1 MSGNEALNLVQER
14 GWRRGLNNM
23 LRAEFGKWWGTRQ
36 WWIQSLIWIGVING
50 ILAGVLWSSG
60 EVNFIEGIDLYSV
73 FSGLFPAVAVVII
86 LQDALVGEKESGT
99 AAWVLSKPVS
109 RVSFVISKLFAN
121 TLGVLVTMILLPGLI
136 AFLQISL
143 ASGGLLPPLHFLA
156 GQAVL
161 GINLLLYL
169 SLTLMLGTF
178 FSHRGP
184 VIGIPLALVFG
195 QQMLLNIP
203 GAIYVLPWSLAV
215 PVDDSAGSI
224 ASALMRGNSPAL
236 WSPLYAALILIVVFA
251 FVGLWRFEKE
261 EL

>member
-23 LRAEFGKWWGTRQ
+23 LRAELGKWWGTRQ

-60 EVNFIEGIDLYSV
+60 EVNFTEGIDLYSI
-73 FSGLFPAVAVVII
+73 FSGLFPAVAVVVI

-109 RVSFVISKLFAN
+109 RVSFVVSKLFAN
-121 TLGVLVTMILLPGLI
+121 TLGVLVTMILLPGVV

-143 ASGGLLPPLHFLA
+143 ASGSLLPPLQFLA

-178 FSHRGP
+178 FTHRAP

-203 GAIYVLPWSLAV
+203 GAVYILPWSLAV
-215 PVDDSAGSI
+215 PLNDGGGSI
-224 ASALMRGNSPAL
+224 ASTLMRGESPTFL
-236 WSPLYAALILIVVFA
+236 FPLYAAVVFIILFS
-251 FVGLWRFEKE
+251 FVGLWRFERE